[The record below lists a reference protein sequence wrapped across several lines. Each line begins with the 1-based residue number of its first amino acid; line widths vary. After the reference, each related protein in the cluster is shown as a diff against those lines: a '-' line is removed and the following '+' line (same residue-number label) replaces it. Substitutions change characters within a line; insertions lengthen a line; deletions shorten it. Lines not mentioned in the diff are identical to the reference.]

1 MKITRKASVI
11 IVTYNHREYIEN
23 CIKSVLLNDPLEVIV
38 VDNGSTDG
46 TVDIIRSFGEVRL
59 ISGHGN
65 VGYGAANNIGVEVAR
80 GDYVVILNPDTI
92 VTERWLEEL
101 LKPLETGNKVVTT
114 PKFFLFDG
122 SKINGAGLVVHFT
135 GLSFLRG
142 LNADPGEFSK
152 KEQVN
157 GIAGECFAMRRDDY
171 LKFDENILTY
181 NEDGELSWRLRA
193 EGFKIIYVPEST
205 FYHDYT
211 LKVPPEKIYH
221 LEKARYIILRKYLNW
236 KQILVILPSI
246 FMAEILTW
254 GYSILRGPLGIKFKF
269 KAFLDSLRLDVTPV
283 DCDMEL

>member
-114 PKFFLFDG
+114 PKFFF
-122 SKINGAGLVVHFT
+122 I
-135 GLSFLRG
+135 
-142 LNADPGEFSK
+142 
-152 KEQVN
+152 
-157 GIAGECFAMRRDDY
+157 
-171 LKFDENILTY
+171 
-181 NEDGELSWRLRA
+181 
-193 EGFKIIYVPEST
+193 
-205 FYHDYT
+205 
-211 LKVPPEKIYH
+211 
-221 LEKARYIILRKYLNW
+221 
-236 KQILVILPSI
+236 
-246 FMAEILTW
+246 
-254 GYSILRGPLGIKFKF
+254 
-269 KAFLDSLRLDVTPV
+269 
-283 DCDMEL
+283 